1 MFGVVAYRSGAVPA
15 MVRHLHCNDLLAAS
29 AFPRLG
35 RTLTHLDRDPMCQ
48 ERRMRY
54 RDIEYT
60 VVQGIERQLWKW
72 EVEAI
77 HLRGQDATKS
87 EAVREAERAIDRAL
101 APKKLR
107 PIPPTR
113 EH

>member
-1 MFGVVAYRSGAVPA
+1 
-15 MVRHLHCNDLLAAS
+15 
-29 AFPRLG
+29 
-35 RTLTHLDRDPMCQ
+35 MCQ

>member
-1 MFGVVAYRSGAVPA
+1 
-15 MVRHLHCNDLLAAS
+15 
-29 AFPRLG
+29 
-35 RTLTHLDRDPMCQ
+35 
-48 ERRMRY
+48 MRY

-87 EAVREAERAIDRAL
+87 EAVREAERSTGRWL
-101 APKKLR
+101 PKS
-107 PIPPTR
+107 
-113 EH
+113 